1 MSLFRLANHDDH
13 PSDPHWVV
21 FRYGDRQLADE
32 FVDEL
37 GKAGIT
43 HERDTEGPPFLVA
56 VRRRQREEALR
67 LNYLVLGRHR
77 DPIIPDRRL
86 GWAIVIFVGIM
97 LMLAITG
104 WLRR

>member
-1 MSLFRLANHDDH
+1 MSLFRLANHDEH

-21 FRYGDRQLADE
+21 FRFGDRELADE
-32 FVDEL
+32 FTGEL
-37 GKAGIT
+37 DKAAIT
-43 HERDTEGPPFLVA
+43 YERDTEGPPYLVA

-86 GWAIVIFVGIM
+86 GWAIVAFVGIM
-97 LMLAITG
+97 LILAFIG